1 MITNWHRAI
10 QEVHQIQEAITNT
23 DIHNRL
29 VATKKVGAGTKSD
42 PRVANINNISSKE
55 FIELIKSTFPE
66 VDDVRIILPKDAG
79 SKSGSFDT
87 FVFTLDGKEISAVLA
102 GEVKG
107 RGSKSTVAQEVSWL
121 LVLSAM
127 YDNPE
132 NVDPHNLI
140 EGMKVDLAY
149 QRVYDESGKA
159 LTAGKV
165 DGLVAWLFNKS
176 QEKWLESHI
185 GQCTQFIKDYPS
197 VPLYFRKDKSKLPIV
212 NLAKEVFSTSVPDQ
226 KFDKDK
232 WNPADVW
239 LEYQDVPTFDTL
251 AKLNNYL
258 EDSIRKKIFG
268 ILGVSLKLGTD
279 KVNKI
284 NLSGEGGRPEYNV
297 TNFNLVF
304 GDLLTQSVSS
314 KYSGNELEGYS
325 VTYRVFDASAT
336 SLIRGEA
343 QKKKSLAAHGKVFLK
358 YMDFLLGRGRIEK
371 SVESVKGILVKEEV
385 KWKGPYKARN
395 PVDGRG
401 MYSFTAK
408 GKQAFAKI
416 KRTWPLLQSDAE
428 LLKYGRGKGVGSAST
443 LVSQYKKLV
452 DEKEFLDYVA
462 EYAHIKQL
470 KEVDMQT
477 RVSVRFQT
485 IRLGT
490 LFAAIKKKSVDDL
503 YRVVL
508 GMLLYGKSESSWSA
522 PHVKAQ

>member
-1 MITNWHRAI
+1 MLRFTEYINESLQRAY
-10 QEVHQIQEAITNT
+10 QIQEATNNT
-23 DIHNRL
+23 QIHNVL
-29 VATKKVGAGTKSD
+29 VATGQVGATTSESE
-42 PRVANINNISSKE
+42 PRVANIKKLSAEE

-87 FVFTLDGKEISAVLA
+87 FIFTLDGRERSAVLA

-107 RGSKSTVAQEVSWL
+107 RGSSSTVVQEVSWL

-127 YDNPE
+127 Y
-132 NVDPHNLI
+132 VDSKSELI
-140 EGMKVDLAY
+140 EVMKDQTAY
-149 QRVYDESGKA
+149 QRVYDETGSA
-159 LTAGKV
+159 LTETKV

-176 QEKWLESHI
+176 QKKWLESHI
-185 GQCTQFIKDYPS
+185 GQCTQFIKDYPT
-197 VPLYFRKDKSKLPIV
+197 PALYFRKDKSKLPIV
-212 NLAKEVFSTSVPDQ
+212 DLAKKIFSTSVPDQ

-239 LEYQDVPTFDTL
+239 LEYQEVPTFNTL
-251 AKLNNYL
+251 SELNNYL
-258 EDSIRKKIFG
+258 EDSISGKISG
-268 ILGVSLKLGTD
+268 ILGVSLKLGSNVVDT
-279 KVNKI
+279 I
-284 NLSGEGGRPEYNV
+284 NMKGNRPEYEV
-297 TNFNLVF
+297 TDFNLTF
-304 GDLLTQSVSS
+304 GDLFAQSVSS

-371 SVESVKGILVKEEV
+371 TVEAVKGILVKEEK
-385 KWKGPYKARN
+385 KWKGSYNARN

-416 KRTWPLLQSDAE
+416 KRTWPLLQKDSE
-428 LLKYGRGKGVGSAST
+428 MMKYGTAKAVGSASN
-443 LVSQYKKLV
+443 LVDQYKKLGLE
-452 DEKEFLDYVA
+452 EKEFLDYVA
-462 EYAHIKQL
+462 EYAHIKKL

-485 IRLGT
+485 IMLGV
-490 LFAAIKKKSVDDL
+490 LLSAIKTKSKENL
-503 YRVVL
+503 YRIAL
-508 GMLLYGKSESSWSA
+508 GMLLYGKSESDWSA
-522 PHVKAQ
+522 PHLKAQ

>member
-1 MITNWHRAI
+1 VITNWHRAI
-10 QEVHQIQEAITNT
+10 QQVYQIQEAITNT
-23 DIHNRL
+23 DIHNKL
-29 VATKKVGAGTKSD
+29 VATEKVGAGTKSD
-42 PRVANINNISSKE
+42 PRVANINNISAKE
-55 FIELIKSTFPE
+55 FIELIKATFPE

-87 FVFTLDGKEISAVLA
+87 FVFILDGKEISAVLA

-127 YDNPE
+127 YNTPE
-132 NVDPHNLI
+132 LDLI
-140 EGMKVDLAY
+140 ESMKVKTAW

-159 LTAGKV
+159 LTEQKV
-165 DGLVAWLFNKS
+165 DGLVAWLFGKG
-176 QEKWLESHI
+176 QESWLKSHI

-226 KFDKDK
+226 EFDKDK

-284 NLSGEGGRPEYNV
+284 NLSGKGGRPEYKV
-297 TNFNLVF
+297 TNFDLKY
-304 GDLLTQSVSS
+304 GDLFAQNVPAE
-314 KYSGNELEGYS
+314 YEGDELSGYS

-336 SLIRGEA
+336 STIRGEA

-358 YMDFLLGRGRIEK
+358 YLDYLMGGK
-371 SVESVKGILVKEEV
+371 AKYVATVEAVKGILVKEEK
-385 KWKGPYKARN
+385 KWKGSYKARD

-401 MYSFTAK
+401 MYSFTTK
-408 GKQAFAKI
+408 GEQAFTRI
-416 KRTWPLLQSDAE
+416 QRTWPLLRDSEIMEYTNKRGIQQNYNK
-428 LLKYGRGKGVGSAST
+428 LLDK
-443 LVSQYKKLV
+443 
-452 DEKEFLDYVA
+452 KEFLDYVA
-462 EYAHIKQL
+462 EYAHKKKL